1 MRRLLDRIRALCSA
15 SCKDS
20 WLTALVEMAPDCIQ
34 VLNPDGTRR
43 FINQAGLRMLGANS
57 AAAIAHCPAW
67 EFVAAQ
73 DRPRVKVWFK
83 QLLSGKPGQIE
94 LCLEGLDGR
103 RCHVE
108 SRGVPLRDR
117 SGRIDGA
124 LIITRDITE
133 YRLACQELAKLSRL
147 YRMLSQINHL
157 ILRRPGRKALLEH
170 IAKIILQEG
179 GFASVLI
186 GLSDARGHLQHQVF
200 LTPEPCADTARLAE
214 QMLSQNLPLVANT
227 PAAIEDAALR
237 AEISR
242 CQIKA
247 LALLPIRVRGQVAGV
262 LGVCAQEEGF
272 FELESLKLLEE
283 LSADIGFSLEF
294 EAISVERKLQEKE
307 LEFLA
312 YHDPLTSLPNRRR
325 LLEHLSLTIAHAR
338 RQGTGFALMLLDL
351 DRFKDVN
358 DSFGHHLGDRL
369 LVQVSTLLSQRLR
382 ASDFLARLG
391 GDEFALV
398 LDNLHTPEDAGQ
410 VAAELIAN
418 LNQPWRLSKE
428 IEVQIGASVG
438 IAVYPDHGQDP
449 NTLIQDADAA
459 LYQAKAQGRG
469 QFCYYSPEL
478 TERTRY
484 RLHLTNRLR
493 EALQDNQLAL
503 YFQPQCDRDGRLVG
517 AEALVRWQHQGKPIP
532 PAEFIPVAEQTGLI
546 ASLDT
551 WVLSTLC
558 RQGRTWLDKGF
569 SIPVL
574 AANLSPR
581 EFHRRQLDQVVAK
594 ILRETGFPA
603 DLLELELTESA
614 FMEHTQKAADMLKK
628 LRTLGI
634 YLALD
639 DFGTGYSSL
648 AQLKRFP
655 FSRIKI
661 DKSFVND
668 LPGLKEDCEIA
679 SAIIAMSHTLG
690 IQVVAEGVET
700 QAQFQFLAEQGCD
713 FYQGYFY
720 DPPLPAEEFAK
731 RWLEPLRGEQSA
743 CLSSPPSQ
751 EHQERTKPY

>member
-15 SCKDS
+15 SCEDS

-57 AAAIAHCPAW
+57 AAAIAHRPAW

-73 DRPRVKVWFK
+73 DRPRAKGWFK
-83 QLLSGKPGQIE
+83 QLLSGKPGQIK
-94 LCLEGLDGR
+94 LCLEGLDGSR
-103 RCHVE
+103 RHVE

-157 ILRRPGRKALLEH
+157 ILRRPGRKVLLEH

-179 GFASVLI
+179 GFASVFI
-186 GLSDARGHLQHQVF
+186 GLSDARGHLQHQVL
-200 LTPEPCADTARLAE
+200 LTPEPRADTACLGKALARLAE
-214 QMLSQNLPLVANT
+214 QTLSQNLPLVANT
-227 PAAIEDAALR
+227 LSAIEDAALR

-247 LALLPIRVRGQVAGV
+247 LALLPIRVRGRVAGV
-262 LGVCAQEEGF
+262 LKVCAQEEGF
-272 FELESLKLLEE
+272 FEPESLKLLEE

-307 LEFLA
+307 LELLA

-358 DSFGHHLGDRL
+358 DSFGHRLGDRL
-369 LVQVSTLLSQRLR
+369 LIQVSTLLSQRLR

-398 LDNLHTPEDAGQ
+398 LDNLHTLEDAGQ
-410 VAAELIAN
+410 VAAQLIAN
-418 LNQPWRLSKE
+418 FNQPWRLSKE
-428 IEVQIGASVG
+428 IEIQIGVSVG
-438 IAVYPDHGQDP
+438 IAIYPDHSEDP
-449 NTLIQDADAA
+449 NTLIQHADAA

-469 QFCYYSPEL
+469 QFYYYSPEL

-493 EALQDNQLAL
+493 EALQDNQLTL
-503 YFQPQCDRDGRLVG
+503 YFQPQCDRNGKLVG
-517 AEALVRWQHQGKPIP
+517 AEALVRWQHQGKLIP

-558 RQGRTWLDKGF
+558 RQGRAWLDKGF

-574 AANLSPR
+574 AANVSPR
-581 EFHRRQLDQVVAK
+581 EFYRCQLDQVVAK

-614 FMEHTQKAADMLKK
+614 FMEHTQEAADMLKR

-679 SAIIAMSHTLG
+679 SAIIAMSHTLK

-731 RWLEPLRGEQSA
+731 QWLAPLRGDNRPA
-743 CLSSPPSQ
+743 
-751 EHQERTKPY
+751 